1 MRLERNAGTGSVA
14 ALCVALTV
22 GLLTGARP
30 VLAADAPTVTS
41 AAGMVEV
48 SFPLPE
54 GAAIV
59 FIPDDIA
66 AGEAFSG
73 TLEAPT
79 GFVLGLGAQRA
90 QKGLFSW
97 RVPSNTSDGLLLVL
111 RNERGVE
118 QGRVSLRTP
127 AGKSAAPSFRF
138 PRLVQAG
145 QPFPIH
151 GPFDGDAR
159 TTHVS
164 VGGAQ
169 LSPIAESVR
178 KAIAWAPMHLV
189 GPISGEIRETGR
201 AQVDFLR
208 TLSIDMTA
216 SEGGAV
222 QQLIVKGLA
231 GFDRDVPFVLGRTHF
246 YVRAEEIPGE
256 GVLSVRRTF
265 SGAAGDS
272 AAKLLIPQSRLEEV
286 AVVLRTPRRG
296 KVMARAMQ
304 QAEALRALDFDVLPV
319 MSELFPDSQIGG
331 DAAFAA
337 LALDEVRALRLLF
350 GSMPE
355 SGPSIQLIAFDWF
368 IGRPAVVRSVA
379 AAEAHEAALR
389 VLRSVLSSTT
399 AELALYVVGLTGT
412 PADFPLLQR
421 FHETGGL
428 GTRGLREASEAA
440 LMRLGSRPH
449 LDGVRTELAEPLA
462 ETTSSDDGVRLARA
476 LRKAGFAARREL
488 LPEVCGYVGNRTIVD
503 IDIAVEI
510 GGIALSSLAAIVDG
524 TPTSGSS
531 PRRSLGEWQAY
542 CGALEAP

>member
-1 MRLERNAGTGSVA
+1 MRLERSAGTGRVA
-14 ALCVALTV
+14 ALCVALTT
-22 GLLTGARP
+22 GLLAGARP
-30 VLAADAPTVTS
+30 ALAADAPAVTP

-79 GFVLGLGAQRA
+79 GFVLGLGTQRA
-90 QKGLFSW
+90 QPGLFSW
-97 RVPSNTSDGLLLVL
+97 RVPSDTSDGLLLVL

-118 QGRVSLRTP
+118 QGRVALRTP
-127 AGKSAAPSFRF
+127 PSKSAVPSFRF
-138 PRLVQAG
+138 PRLLQAG

-159 TTHVS
+159 TTQVS

-169 LSPIAESVR
+169 VRPVAESVR
-178 KAIAWAPMHLV
+178 KAIAWAPTHLV
-189 GPISGEIRETGR
+189 GPMAGEIREAGR
-201 AQVDFLR
+201 EQADLLR

-222 QQLIVKGLA
+222 QQLIVTGLA

-246 YVRAEEIPGE
+246 YVRAEDIPVD

-272 AAKLLIPQSRLEEV
+272 PARLFIPQSRREEV

-296 KVMARAMQ
+296 DGMALATQ
-304 QAEALRALDFDVLPV
+304 HAEALRTLDFDVLPV
-319 MSELFPDSQIGG
+319 TSELFQDSQIGG
-331 DAAFAA
+331 DAAFAV
-337 LALDEVRALRLLF
+337 LALDEARALRLLF

-355 SGPSIQLIAFDWF
+355 SGQSIQLIAFDWF
-368 IGRPAVVRSVA
+368 IGRPPAVRA
-379 AAEAHEAALR
+379 ATAADAYDAALR
-389 VLRSVLSSTT
+389 VLGRVLSSTT

-421 FHETGGL
+421 FHETGGI

-449 LDGVRTELAEPLA
+449 LDRVRSELAEPLA
-462 ETTSSDDGVRLARA
+462 DTTTYDDGVRLARA

-488 LPEVCGYVGNRTIVD
+488 LPEVCGHLGDRPIVD
-503 IDIAVEI
+503 IDISVEL
-510 GGIALSSLAAIVDG
+510 GGIALSSLASIVDG
-524 TPTSGSS
+524 TPTPGPSL
-531 PRRSLGEWQAY
+531 RRSVGEWQAF
-542 CGALEAP
+542 CGTIDAR